1 MNVINRSDAGGKYI
15 SSAKG
20 DITIPNTHLL
30 HPIAYNKE
38 IAELAAQLKR
48 KYRDV
53 FLEVINTEVDGD
65 K

>member
-15 SSAKG
+15 SSKKE
-20 DITIPNTHLL
+20 DIKFDSSLL

-38 IAELAAQLKR
+38 VAELAAQQKR
-48 KYRDV
+48 LYREV
-53 FLEVINTEVDGD
+53 FLELINNIDND